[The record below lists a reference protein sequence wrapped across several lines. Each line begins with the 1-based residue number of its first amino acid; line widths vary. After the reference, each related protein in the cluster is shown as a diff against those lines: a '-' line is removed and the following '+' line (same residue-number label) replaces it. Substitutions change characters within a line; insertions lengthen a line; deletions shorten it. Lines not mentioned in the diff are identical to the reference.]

1 MTINQ
6 LLTEMGG
13 FRESDGVLVIAA
25 TNLKEVLDPAL
36 IRPGRFD
43 LQLESII
50 ILYLYFIYQYS
61 SITR

>member
-13 FRESDGVLVIAA
+13 FRESDGILVIAA

>member
-13 FRESDGVLVIAA
+13 FHESDGILVIAA
-25 TNLKEVLDPAL
+25 TNLKEILDPAL

-43 LQLESII
+43 LQLESISC
-50 ILYLYFIYQYS
+50 YYYYYYY
-61 SITR
+61 